1 MIERSGRANA
11 FGRIIQAKI
20 MKRVAACDRA
30 RECESAT
37 SSSDLYLPL
46 SNLKGTI
53 QAIDSLSFF
62 SSLSLSLSLSFCH
75 KLIEKSSTLP
85 ATCFSSLL
93 LCLRSFVS
101 LLAQSKELTMANR
114 YLACS
119 LSPTFYLLTS
129 FLHTYLTMGMTF
141 THLFRETTR
150 FTANG
155 ASLWYTDTRQA
166 SNDQQFPKRSKL
178 KRHFDSLSRRR
189 VRSSRPIVPF
199 LRRLPRTKTEPLE
212 SQTMRAGCARDE
224 RNLNGTKRK

>member
-1 MIERSGRANA
+1 MDTCYPNNPNNRGDDSFADRVRATS
-11 FGRIIQAKI
+11 IQKS
-20 MKRVAACDRA
+20 KRLFRGLA
-30 RECESAT
+30 SAT
-37 SSSDLYLPL
+37 GAPYPVFLFRADQHRHFPRISSRHWQAPPL
-46 SNLKGTI
+46 LNTV
-53 QAIDSLSFF
+53 AY
-62 SSLSLSLSLSFCH
+62 
-75 KLIEKSSTLP
+75 
-85 ATCFSSLL
+85 
-93 LCLRSFVS
+93 VS
-101 LLAQSKELTMANR
+101 
-114 YLACS
+114 
-119 LSPTFYLLTS
+119 
-129 FLHTYLTMGMTF
+129 YLTMGMTF